1 MNLSRCIAIFI
12 LLLQSVLVIA
22 CFGGFDG
29 SGANLNF
36 AVDIH
41 VIDN

>member
-1 MNLSRCIAIFI
+1 LINSYGEAIGI
-12 LLLQSVLVIA
+12 TA
-22 CFGGFDG
+22 AGYND

-41 VIDN
+41 VLEKYIDIK